1 VGSLRG
7 EEREF
12 VYQDRD
18 FERVRTLIQRRAGI
32 CLSPAKKD
40 MVYSRLARRLRSLG
54 LRSFG
59 DYLARLEQGDE
70 AEWEAFTN
78 ALTTNLTAF
87 FREAHH
93 FDLLARHVAEHRG
106 GRPVRLWSAATSTGE
121 EAYSLAITMME
132 VFASYTPPVTILA
145 TDIDTQALAWARSG
159 VYPEERVAKLSRE
172 RLRRFFLRDAGT
184 PAGRVRVRDELKAII
199 TFAPLN
205 LLDPFWS
212 VRGPFDAI
220 FCRNVMIYFDK
231 PTQYRILEK
240 LAPLLAPHGLL
251 FAGHSES
258 LTHAADLFRP
268 CGRTVYAP
276 LCNPRQVHEK
286 KGRMGEKGFGL
297 AEGRPVARANGQ
309 VSSVGPHGRVG
320 TPGVEATVPFRGG
333 KRLP

>member
-1 VGSLRG
+1 
-7 EEREF
+7 
-12 VYQDRD
+12 
-18 FERVRTLIQRRAGI
+18 
-32 CLSPAKKD
+32 
-40 MVYSRLARRLRSLG
+40 
-54 LRSFG
+54 
-59 DYLARLEQGDE
+59 
-70 AEWEAFTN
+70 
-78 ALTTNLTAF
+78 
-87 FREAHH
+87 
-93 FDLLARHVAEHRG
+93 
-106 GRPVRLWSAATSTGE
+106 
-121 EAYSLAITMME
+121 
-132 VFASYTPPVTILA
+132 
-145 TDIDTQALAWARSG
+145 
-159 VYPEERVAKLSRE
+159 VAKLSRE